1 MARLFVQFLL
11 GIVPRPEAE
20 WLQTADAHGAA
31 RGGKCEPSHITT
43 VGIVLRTHIVRH
55 EITQRHGVITYVL
68 REFPVRIVLIRAP
81 AVRHFPRRWAYL
93 LCHLYR
99 GDVCPHRVAMVKGVP
114 ILWRFSRNAR
124 LILLERRCK
133 SWYNQHLFATQ
144 SAPVHCHGTNTP
156 RCRDAPRCVRI
167 AANLRAIGRN
177 KVRPYCARLSHSL

>member
-1 MARLFVQFLL
+1 MPPRVSPANAMYVAVYVEIYISTLTDVPRMARLFVQFLL

-31 RGGKCEPSHITT
+31 CGGKCEPSHITT
-43 VGIVLRTHIVRH
+43 VVIVLRTHIVRH
-55 EITQRHGVITYVL
+55 EITQRHGIITYVL
-68 REFPVRIVLIRAP
+68 REFPVRIVLIRVP

-124 LILLERRCK
+124 LPTTSPPPPPCL
-133 SWYNQHLFATQ
+133 T
-144 SAPVHCHGTNTP
+144 
-156 RCRDAPRCVRI
+156 
-167 AANLRAIGRN
+167 RA
-177 KVRPYCARLSHSL
+177 